1 MEMDKNTKILV
12 IEDNLAAIEEI
23 QGILWT
29 TPYLCAI
36 TLKWSLQA
44 LKEITDGTVK
54 KMGLIVDGSFF
65 NFRNSSKK
73 EEFFRE
79 PLNPLDLREWRDSL
93 GDDKHYSHSEAEIF
107 MDTLF
112 STEDFSVKDDNQK
125 NAYLRYLLLNRNT
138 NSPWS
143 FFVGFTLRILKE
155 KGLRGIPL
163 CFLLNSS
170 DSSMNGE
177 MSRIIWAENFSNIK
191 IVSVPEWK
199 KNDPDSIRQ
208 LLQWACNE

>member
-1 MEMDKNTKILV
+1 
-12 IEDNLAAIEEI
+12 
-23 QGILWT
+23 
-29 TPYLCAI
+29 
-36 TLKWSLQA
+36 
-44 LKEITDGTVK
+44 
-54 KMGLIVDGSFF
+54 MGLIVDGSFF

-138 NSPWS
+138 NSP
-143 FFVGFTLRILKE
+143 
-155 KGLRGIPL
+155 
-163 CFLLNSS
+163 
-170 DSSMNGE
+170 
-177 MSRIIWAENFSNIK
+177 
-191 IVSVPEWK
+191 
-199 KNDPDSIRQ
+199 
-208 LLQWACNE
+208 